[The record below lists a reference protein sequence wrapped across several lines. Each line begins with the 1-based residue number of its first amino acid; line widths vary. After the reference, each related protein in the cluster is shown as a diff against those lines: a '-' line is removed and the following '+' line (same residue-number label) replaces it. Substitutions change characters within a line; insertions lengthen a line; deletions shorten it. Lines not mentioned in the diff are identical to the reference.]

1 MSEKTLTTKWNQL
14 ILDAIVA
21 TQTAPPLAARAL
33 AMVHTAMFDAWSV
46 YDKSAISTSTA
57 QYIKLPDNDCSKD
70 NRRKAFSYAAYR
82 VLNNL
87 FWGILPPEKRDVFR
101 DLMCECGYN
110 PDDTTIDCVTP
121 QGIGNLMA
129 RLVIEY
135 RYGDGANQY
144 GTLHLPCFSDYTC
157 YVPINTWDKLNDLS
171 HWQPLRIQ
179 KKGEWKIQN
188 FVVPH
193 WGLVKPFAL
202 EYAAQFRPSAPAKK
216 NTPEFFGQAAEVLH
230 ISECLTDK
238 QKCIAEYWADG
249 PGTFSPPGHW
259 FEIAQ
264 FIAAKKEY
272 RNSDCIR
279 LYFTLANAMID
290 ASIVCWES
298 KHYYDAVRPITAIR
312 EIYKGKKIIAW
323 GGPGKGTIEIN
334 GENWMPYQPLDV
346 VTPPFPEH
354 VSGHSTFSSA
364 AASVLECYT
373 GSDEFGGCTVI
384 ESGSSKIEPGIT
396 PKEKVTIEWATFSS
410 AAEEAGMSRLYG
422 GIHFQNGNQHGQK
435 LGTQIG
441 KCVWKKAIFYF
452 NN

>member
-14 ILDAIVA
+14 TLDAIVA
-21 TQTAPPLAARAL
+21 TQTSPPLAARAL

-46 YDKSAISTSTA
+46 YDKCAISTTTA
-57 QYIKLPDNDCSKD
+57 QYIKVADNDCSKD

-82 VLNNL
+82 VLTNL
-87 FWGILPPEKRDVFR
+87 FWLVLPPEKREMFR
-101 DLMCECGYN
+101 DLMCECKYN

-121 QGIGNLMA
+121 QGIGNMMA
-129 RLVIEY
+129 RLTIEY

-144 GTLHLPCFSDYTC
+144 GTLHLFNYADYTC
-157 YVPINTWDKLNDLS
+157 YVPVNTWDKINDLS
-171 HWQPLRIQ
+171 YWQPLRIQ
-179 KKGEWKIQN
+179 KSGEWKIQN
-188 FVVPH
+188 FLVPH
-193 WGLVKPFAL
+193 WGLVRPFAL
-202 EYAAQFRPSAPAKK
+202 HHAAQFRPGAPAVK
-216 NTPEFFGQAAEVLH
+216 NTPEFFGQAADILH

-264 FIAAKKEY
+264 FIAAKKGY

-279 LYFTLANAMID
+279 LYFSLANAMLD
-290 ASIVCWES
+290 ASISCWEC
-298 KHYYDAVRPITAIR
+298 KHYYDAVRPVTAIR
-312 EIYKGKKIIAW
+312 EINRGKKVWAW

-334 GENWMPYQPLDV
+334 GEDWMPYQPLDF
-346 VTPPFPEH
+346 VTPPFAEH
-354 VSGHSTFSSA
+354 VSGHSTFSRA
-364 AASVLECYT
+364 AATVLECYT

-384 ESGSSKIEPGIT
+384 ECGSSKIEPGIT
-396 PKEKVTIEWATFSS
+396 PKDKLTIEWPTFTY
-410 AAEEAGMSRLYG
+410 AAEEAGMSRLYC

-435 LGTQIG
+435 LGGQIG
-441 KCVWKKAIFYF
+441 KYAWQKAIFYF